1 MKTAT
6 FLITLSFFLSVSCT
20 SNAGLGEPPKLFYGE
35 DVCDECGMIIS
46 DRRFASGYTT
56 KQGISRKFDDIGG
69 MSVFLKKY
77 PEEVYA
83 IWVHDY
89 GDQNWIKADEA
100 YFVVPG
106 NIVTPMGHGLI
117 AYSDRQEAKQTA
129 SRFGVEVLS
138 LEKVLKVVETH
149 PLLHKH

>member
-83 IWVHDY
+83 Y
-89 GDQNWIKADEA
+89 GSMIMETK
-100 YFVVPG
+100 
-106 NIVTPMGHGLI
+106 TGLKLMKPI
-117 AYSDRQEAKQTA
+117 LLYQEI
-129 SRFGVEVLS
+129 S
-138 LEKVLKVVETH
+138 LPRWGTG
-149 PLLHKH
+149 